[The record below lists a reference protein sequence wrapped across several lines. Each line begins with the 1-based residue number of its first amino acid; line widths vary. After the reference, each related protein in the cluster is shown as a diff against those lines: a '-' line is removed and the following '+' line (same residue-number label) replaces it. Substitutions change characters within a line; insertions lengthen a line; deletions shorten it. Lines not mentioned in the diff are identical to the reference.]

1 MSGWTRLAVSEA
13 PDFEEVIKDY
23 NGVTAT
29 TFDDGSAEA
38 VLHGY
43 FGQGD
48 AFDLANDSGA
58 LDAIVVSANNTSDS
72 AEAWHLSRSNR
83 DTELDIQEYRE
94 VGERGRY
101 GFTIEAAGLYLNGDT
116 PDSSEPFLNA
126 NL

>member
-13 PDFEEVIKDY
+13 PNFKEAIRNYERVSRT
-23 NGVTAT
+23 V
-29 TFDDGSAEA
+29 FDDGSAEA

-48 AFDLANDSGA
+48 AFDVANNSGA
-58 LDAIVVSANNTSDS
+58 LDAIVVSANDTSDS

-83 DTELDIQEYRE
+83 DTELNVVEHRE

-101 GFTIEAAGLYLNGDT
+101 DLTIEAAGLYLNGDA
-116 PDSSEPFLNA
+116 PNPSEMFLNA